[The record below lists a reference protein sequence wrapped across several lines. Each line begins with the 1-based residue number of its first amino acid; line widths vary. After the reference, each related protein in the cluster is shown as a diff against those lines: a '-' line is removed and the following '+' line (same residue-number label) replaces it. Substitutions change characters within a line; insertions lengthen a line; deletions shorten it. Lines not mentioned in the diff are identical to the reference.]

1 MFVTLPPSGLACTLQ
16 PCQPDSLQHLLRGEK
31 NPNRTKMCPDPG
43 EANFIKTLVH
53 FDKDNISDRVLK
65 KIGQYCR
72 MSDFQP
78 DIIGKVSLAAKSLCM
93 WVRAMEVPHRA
104 EHLAIVSSGAS
115 STRLTDGSSPPIQ
128 VYGRIYRVV
137 EPKRM
142 QLNAAKSQLD
152 EKQAALAEAQSKL
165 REVPSLQHPQPL
177 PHSSPCPAWC
187 SPANHTARRWRRNWT
202 R

>member
-1 MFVTLPPSGLACTLQ
+1 
-16 PCQPDSLQHLLRGEK
+16 
-31 NPNRTKMCPDPG
+31 MCPKTG

-78 DIIGKVSLAAKSLCM
+78 EIIGKVSLAAKSLCM
-93 WVRAMEVPHRA
+93 WVRAMEVLHGPN
-104 EHLAIVSSGAS
+104 ISPQGVGAGG
-115 STRLTDGSSPPIQ
+115 STSHQWLLPLFQ

-142 QLNAAKSQLD
+142 QLNTAKAQLE
-152 EKQAALAEAQSKL
+152 EKQTALAEAQSKL
-165 REVPSLQHPQPL
+165 REVTGPPAAALAPSTSVSAAAGVDRHD
-177 PHSSPCPAWC
+177 HAV
-187 SPANHTARRWRRNWT
+187 HRWQRSWT